1 LKAEG
6 PITALVMDELNV
18 EGILGTSLG
27 NIFYINIQ
35 EQVLIKLVSRVSPL
49 MDNIKVVRYDP
60 TNQAI
65 FLSTCGKKS
74 GEVKIYTS

>member
-1 LKAEG
+1 
-6 PITALVMDELNV
+6 MDELNV

-35 EQVLIKLVSRVSPL
+35 EKMLIKLVSRVSPL

-60 TNQAI
+60 TN
-65 FLSTCGKKS
+65 
-74 GEVKIYTS
+74 